1 MVARDS
7 LASLPRKRESSTA
20 QEVDARSPII
30 IEDKLHG
37 HPGLRQLRYGTDTI
51 RYEVRFLASRQTL
64 AIEVHPDSRVLVRAP
79 VDCPEALIVERVQK
93 RAAWISRQLAEFERY
108 RPRTPTRQYING
120 ESHLYLGRQYRLKL
134 IVGDAASVTKSQ
146 GAILDARSAPAGMAR
161 IKLTRGQLLV
171 TLPGEPER
179 GPDQVRALLH
189 RWYLDRARA
198 VFTEVLD
205 ASLLRFKGIDSRLRG
220 NDRPA
225 RLIVRAM
232 QSRWG
237 SLSRAGTMTLNVN
250 LVRAPRPC
258 IEYVV
263 IHELCHTRHRDHDA
277 RFFKLLGQ
285 VMPDWEQRKQRL
297 EAALL

>member
-1 MVARDS
+1 MTGT
-7 LASLPRKRESSTA
+7 LTW
-20 QEVDARSPII
+20 
-30 IEDKLHG
+30 
-37 HPGLRQLRYGTDTI
+37 GTDTI

-79 VDCPEALIVERVQK
+79 VDCPEALIAERVQK

-108 RPRTPTRQYING
+108 RPRTPARQYING

-134 IVGDAASVTKSQ
+134 AEGDSASV
-146 GAILDARSAPAGMAR
+146 
-161 IKLTRGQLLV
+161 KLTRGQLLV
-171 TLPGEPER
+171 SLPGKPEPER
-179 GPDQVRALLH
+179 VKTLLH

-205 ASLLRFKGIDSRLRG
+205 ASLLRFKGVEQ
-220 NDRPA
+220 P

-237 SLSRAGTMTLNVN
+237 SLSRAGTMTLNLN

-263 IHELCHTRHRDHDA
+263 THELCHTRHRDHDA

-285 VMPDWEQRKQRL
+285 VMPDWGQRKQRL

>member
-1 MVARDS
+1 MVGT
-7 LASLPRKRESSTA
+7 LT
-20 QEVDARSPII
+20 
-30 IEDKLHG
+30 
-37 HPGLRQLRYGTDTI
+37 YGRDTI
-51 RYEVRFLASRQTL
+51 RYQVRFLASRQTL

-79 VDCPEALIVERVQK
+79 VDCPEALIAERVQK
-93 RAAWISRQLAEFERY
+93 RAGWISRQLAEFERY
-108 RPRTPTRQYING
+108 RPRTPARQYING

-134 IVGDAASVTKSQ
+134 VPGDAVSV
-146 GAILDARSAPAGMAR
+146 
-161 IKLTRGQLLV
+161 KLTRGQLLV
-171 TLPGEPER
+171 TLPGELSPAR
-179 GPDQVRALLH
+179 VKALLH

-205 ASLLRFKGIDSRLRG
+205 ASLLHFKGVAS
-220 NDRPA
+220 P

-232 QSRWG
+232 QFRWG
-237 SLSRAGTMTLNVN
+237 SLSRAGTMTLNVK
-250 LVRAPRPC
+250 LVRAPHPC

-263 IHELCHTRHRDHDA
+263 THELCHIKHRDHDA

>member
-1 MVARDS
+1 MKTMTGT
-7 LASLPRKRESSTA
+7 LTW
-20 QEVDARSPII
+20 
-30 IEDKLHG
+30 
-37 HPGLRQLRYGTDTI
+37 GTDTI

-79 VDCPEALIVERVQK
+79 VDCPEALIAERVQK

-108 RPRTPTRQYING
+108 RPRTPARQYING

-134 IVGDAASVTKSQ
+134 AEGDSASV
-146 GAILDARSAPAGMAR
+146 
-161 IKLTRGQLLV
+161 KLTRGRLLV
-171 TLPGEPER
+171 SLPGEREPER
-179 GPDQVRALLH
+179 VKALLH

-205 ASLLRFKGIDSRLRG
+205 ASLLHFKGVEQ
-220 NDRPA
+220 P

-237 SLSRAGTMTLNVN
+237 SLSHAGTMTLNLN

-263 IHELCHTRHRDHDA
+263 THELCHTRHRDHDA

>member
-1 MVARDS
+1 MVGT
-7 LASLPRKRESSTA
+7 LT
-20 QEVDARSPII
+20 
-30 IEDKLHG
+30 
-37 HPGLRQLRYGTDTI
+37 YGRDTI

-79 VDCPEALIVERVQK
+79 VGCPEASIAERVQK

-108 RPRTPTRQYING
+108 RPRTPARQYING

-134 IVGDAASVTKSQ
+134 VPSETASV
-146 GAILDARSAPAGMAR
+146 
-161 IKLTRGQLLV
+161 KLARGQMFV
-171 TLPGEPER
+171 SLPGEPGAGR
-179 GPDQVRALLH
+179 AKALLH
-189 RWYLDRARA
+189 RWYLDRART
-198 VFTEVLD
+198 VFSDVLD
-205 ASLLRFKGIDSRLRG
+205 TRLRQHFK
-220 NDRPA
+220 DTERP

-237 SLSRAGTMTLNVN
+237 SLSPAGTIALNVN

-263 IHELCHTRHRDHDA
+263 THELCHIRHRDHDA

-297 EAALL
+297 EVVLL

>member
-1 MVARDS
+1 M
-7 LASLPRKRESSTA
+7 TA
-20 QEVDARSPII
+20 TLI
-30 IEDKLHG
+30 
-37 HPGLRQLRYGTDTI
+37 YGTETI
-51 RYEVRFLASRQTL
+51 RYEVRFLESRRTL

-79 VDCPEALIVERVQK
+79 IGCPEVLIAERVQK
-93 RAAWISRQLAEFERY
+93 RAGWISRQLAEFERY
-108 RPRTPTRQYING
+108 RPRTPARQYVNG

-134 IVGDAASVTKSQ
+134 VSGDAPGVKF
-146 GAILDARSAPAGMAR
+146 
-161 IKLTRGQLLV
+161 TRGQLLV
-171 TLPGEPER
+171 TLKGESTPER
-179 GPDQVRALLH
+179 IKALLH

-198 VFTEVLD
+198 VFTEVLE
-205 ASLLRFKGIDSRLRG
+205 AKLVHFKDVKH
-220 NDRPA
+220 P

-237 SLSRAGTMTLNVN
+237 SLSRAGSMTLNVD

-263 IHELCHTRHRDHDA
+263 THELCHTQHRDHDA

-285 VMPDWEQRKQRL
+285 VMPDWEDRKQRL

>member
-1 MVARDS
+1 MTGT
-7 LASLPRKRESSTA
+7 LT
-20 QEVDARSPII
+20 
-30 IEDKLHG
+30 
-37 HPGLRQLRYGTDTI
+37 YGTDTI
-51 RYEVRFLASRQTL
+51 RYEVHFLASRQTL

-79 VDCPEALIVERVQK
+79 VDCPEALIAERVRK

-108 RPRTPTRQYING
+108 RPRTPARQYVNG

-134 IVGDAASVTKSQ
+134 ISGQPASV
-146 GAILDARSAPAGMAR
+146 
-161 IKLTRGQLLV
+161 KLTRGQLLV
-171 TLPGEPER
+171 MLPGEPEPER
-179 GPDQVRALLH
+179 VKSLLH

-205 ASLLRFKGIDSRLRG
+205 ASLLHFKGVEQ
-220 NDRPA
+220 P

-237 SLSRAGTMTLNVN
+237 SLSRAGSMTLNVN
-250 LVRAPRPC
+250 LVRAPRAC

-263 IHELCHTRHRDHDA
+263 THELCHTKHRDHDA
-277 RFFKLLGQ
+277 QFFRLLGQ

>member
-1 MVARDS
+1 MVGI
-7 LASLPRKRESSTA
+7 LT
-20 QEVDARSPII
+20 
-30 IEDKLHG
+30 
-37 HPGLRQLRYGTDTI
+37 YGRDTI
-51 RYEVRFLASRQTL
+51 RYEVRFLASRRTL

-79 VDCPEALIVERVQK
+79 VDCPEALIAERVQK

-108 RPRTPTRQYING
+108 RPRTPVRQYING

-134 IVGDAASVTKSQ
+134 AEGDSASV
-146 GAILDARSAPAGMAR
+146 
-161 IKLTRGQLLV
+161 KLTRGQLLV
-171 TLPGEPER
+171 SLPGEPEPER
-179 GPDQVRALLH
+179 VKTLLH

-198 VFTEVLD
+198 VFTEVLN
-205 ASLLRFKGIDSRLRG
+205 ASLLHFKGVEQ
-220 NDRPA
+220 P

-250 LVRAPRPC
+250 LVRAPSPC

-263 IHELCHTRHRDHDA
+263 VHELCHTKHCDHDA

>member
-1 MVARDS
+1 MTGT
-7 LASLPRKRESSTA
+7 LTW
-20 QEVDARSPII
+20 
-30 IEDKLHG
+30 
-37 HPGLRQLRYGTDTI
+37 GTDTI

-79 VDCPEALIVERVQK
+79 LDCPEALITERVQK
-93 RAAWISRQLAEFERY
+93 RARWISRQLAEFERY
-108 RPRTPTRQYING
+108 RPRTPARQYING

-134 IVGDAASVTKSQ
+134 MQGDTSDV
-146 GAILDARSAPAGMAR
+146 
-161 IKLTRGQLLV
+161 KLTRGQLLV
-171 TLPGEPER
+171 SLPGESA
-179 GPDQVRALLH
+179 PDRVKVLLH

-198 VFTEVLD
+198 VFSDVLD
-205 ASLLRFKGIDSRLRG
+205 ASLRHFKGVEHPRLS
-220 NDRPA
+220 
-225 RLIVRAM
+225 VRAM

-237 SLSRAGTMTLNVN
+237 SLSRAGTITLNVN
-250 LVRAPRPC
+250 LVRAPRAC

-263 IHELCHTRHRDHDA
+263 VHELCHTKHRDHDA

>member
-1 MVARDS
+1 MKTMTGT
-7 LASLPRKRESSTA
+7 LTW
-20 QEVDARSPII
+20 
-30 IEDKLHG
+30 
-37 HPGLRQLRYGTDTI
+37 GTDTI

-79 VDCPEALIVERVQK
+79 VDCPEALIAERVQK

-108 RPRTPTRQYING
+108 RPRTPVRQYING

-134 IVGDAASVTKSQ
+134 AEGDSASV
-146 GAILDARSAPAGMAR
+146 
-161 IKLTRGQLLV
+161 KLTRGQLLV
-171 TLPGEPER
+171 SLPGEPEPER
-179 GPDQVRALLH
+179 VKTLLH

-205 ASLLRFKGIDSRLRG
+205 ASLLHFKGVEQ
-220 NDRPA
+220 P

-263 IHELCHTRHRDHDA
+263 VHELCHTKHRDHDA

>member
-1 MVARDS
+1 VKTMTGT
-7 LASLPRKRESSTA
+7 LTW
-20 QEVDARSPII
+20 
-30 IEDKLHG
+30 
-37 HPGLRQLRYGTDTI
+37 GTDTI

-79 VDCPEALIVERVQK
+79 VDCPEALIAERVQK

-108 RPRTPTRQYING
+108 RPRTPARQYING
-120 ESHLYLGRQYRLKL
+120 ESHLYLGRQHRLKL
-134 IVGDAASVTKSQ
+134 AEGDSASV
-146 GAILDARSAPAGMAR
+146 
-161 IKLTRGQLLV
+161 KLTRGQLLV
-171 TLPGEPER
+171 SLPGEPEPER
-179 GPDQVRALLH
+179 VKTLLH

-205 ASLLRFKGIDSRLRG
+205 ATLPHFKGVEQ
-220 NDRPA
+220 P

-237 SLSRAGTMTLNVN
+237 SLSRAGTMTLNLN

-263 IHELCHTRHRDHDA
+263 THELCHTRHRDHDA
-277 RFFKLLGQ
+277 RFFKLLGH

>member
-1 MVARDS
+1 MTGT
-7 LASLPRKRESSTA
+7 LTW
-20 QEVDARSPII
+20 
-30 IEDKLHG
+30 
-37 HPGLRQLRYGTDTI
+37 GTDTI
-51 RYEVRFLASRQTL
+51 RYELCFLASRQTL

-79 VDCPEALIVERVQK
+79 IDCPEALIAERVQK

-108 RPRTPTRQYING
+108 RPRTPARQYING

-134 IVGDAASVTKSQ
+134 ISGEAASV
-146 GAILDARSAPAGMAR
+146 
-161 IKLTRGQLLV
+161 KLTRGRLLV
-171 TLPGEPER
+171 MLPGEPEPER
-179 GPDQVRALLH
+179 VKALLH

-198 VFTEVLD
+198 VFTEMLD
-205 ASLLRFKGIDSRLRG
+205 TSLPHFKGIEL
-220 NDRPA
+220 P

-237 SLSRAGTMTLNVN
+237 SLSRAGTMTLNLN

-263 IHELCHTRHRDHDA
+263 THELCHSRHRDHDA

-285 VMPDWEQRKQRL
+285 VMPDWKQRKQRL

>member
-1 MVARDS
+1 M
-7 LASLPRKRESSTA
+7 T
-20 QEVDARSPII
+20 
-30 IEDKLHG
+30 
-37 HPGLRQLRYGTDTI
+37 GTLTWGTETI
-51 RYEVRFLASRQTL
+51 RYEVRYLSSRQTL

-79 VDCPEALIVERVQK
+79 VDCPEALIAERVQK

-108 RPRTPTRQYING
+108 RPRTPARQYVSG

-134 IVGDAASVTKSQ
+134 MPGDGASV
-146 GAILDARSAPAGMAR
+146 
-161 IKLTRGQLLV
+161 KLTRGQLLV
-171 TLPGEPER
+171 TLPSEPEPER
-179 GPDQVRALLH
+179 VKALLR

-205 ASLLRFKGIDSRLRG
+205 ASLLHFKGVG
-220 NDRPA
+220 QP

-237 SLSRAGTMTLNVN
+237 SLSRAGSITLNVN

-263 IHELCHTRHRDHDA
+263 VHELCHTRHRDHDA
-277 RFFKLLGQ
+277 RFFRLLGQ
-285 VMPDWEQRKQRL
+285 VMPDWERRKERL

>member
-1 MVARDS
+1 MTGS
-7 LASLPRKRESSTA
+7 LTW
-20 QEVDARSPII
+20 
-30 IEDKLHG
+30 
-37 HPGLRQLRYGTDTI
+37 GTDTI

-79 VDCPEALIVERVQK
+79 VDCPEALIAERVQK
-93 RAAWISRQLAEFERY
+93 RAAWISRQLAEFQRY
-108 RPRTPTRQYING
+108 RPRTPARQYVNG

-134 IVGDAASVTKSQ
+134 ISGEAASV
-146 GAILDARSAPAGMAR
+146 
-161 IKLTRGQLLV
+161 KLTRGRLLV
-171 TLPGEPER
+171 TLPGEPEPER
-179 GPDQVRALLH
+179 VKALLH

-205 ASLLRFKGIDSRLRG
+205 ASLPHFKGVEH
-220 NDRPA
+220 P

-237 SLSRAGTMTLNVN
+237 SLSRAGPMTLNVN

-263 IHELCHTRHRDHDA
+263 THELCHTTHRDHDA

-285 VMPDWEQRKQRL
+285 VMPDWEKRKQRL